1 VSKKKI
7 ELEPC
12 DGPSP
17 RGSRDPEKFDL
28 LLDGARGGRGQW
40 LRVRWEDLG
49 FTSSNSLSKR
59 VADALEKRMD
69 PDEVCDTAVRGEYIY
84 LRVFRG

>member
-1 VSKKKI
+1 MTKKKI
-7 ELEPC
+7 ELELC
-12 DGPSP
+12 EGPSP
-17 RGSRDPEKFDL
+17 RQAHDPEKFDL
-28 LLDGARGGRGQW
+28 LLDGAREGRGQW
-40 LRVRWEDLG
+40 LRVQWRDLG

-69 PDEVCDTAVRGEYIY
+69 PDEVCDTAVRGKYLY